1 MKTFWLLYDEGDYEK
16 NRAFAALFEQ
26 EGKKRGLR
34 MTLRLLTDLRWGV
47 REGRAFVEARDG
59 APLPDFAVS
68 RCRDALLL
76 HALEGCGVPVFN
88 SALACEVC
96 NDKQK
101 THQFL
106 TGLDIPMPATVFVP
120 GARDALWGGERYP
133 LVVKPACSHGGD
145 RVRLCR
151 TPSEARQ
158 ALADIAPMDALLQRP
173 VSDLGVDKRVYVLFG
188 QIVAAVERRAQGGA
202 FLANFSQGGAVRLAE
217 VTPRER
223 ELVGRVT
230 SRLPLALAGVDF
242 LYENGSPVLSELEDV
257 VGCRM
262 LYRVSD
268 IDIVAEYL
276 DAILERLL

>member
-1 MKTFWLLYDEGDYEK
+1 MKTFWLLYDESDYQK
-16 NRAFAALFEQ
+16 NRAFATLFEQ
-26 EGKKRGLR
+26 EGAKRGLR
-34 MTLRLLTDLRWGV
+34 MSLRLLPDLRWGV
-47 REGRAFVEARDG
+47 REGRAFVQARDG

-76 HALEGCGVPVFN
+76 RALEGCGVPVFN

-96 NDKQK
+96 NDKQR

-106 TGLDIPMPATVFVP
+106 SGLDIPMPDTVFIP
-120 GARDALWGGERYP
+120 GARDALRGDERYP

-145 RVRLCR
+145 RVRLCQ
-151 TPSEARQ
+151 TPAEARQ
-158 ALADIAPMDALLQRP
+158 ALGAIAPMDALLQRP
-173 VSDLGVDKRVYVLFG
+173 VSNLGVDRRVYVLFG
-188 QIVAAVERRAQGGA
+188 QIVAAVERRAPEGA

-223 ELVGRVT
+223 ELVRRVT
-230 SRLPLALAGVDF
+230 ARLPLALAGVDF

-268 IDIVAEYL
+268 IHIVADYL
-276 DAILERLL
+276 DAILERLS